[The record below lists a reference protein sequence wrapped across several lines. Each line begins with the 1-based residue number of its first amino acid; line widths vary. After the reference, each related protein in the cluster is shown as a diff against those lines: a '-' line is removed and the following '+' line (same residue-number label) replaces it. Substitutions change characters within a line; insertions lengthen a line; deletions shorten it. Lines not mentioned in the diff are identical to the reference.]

1 MRTSLFHTK
10 THLTQQI
17 SYTLRSPGELLKSR
31 CLGNIL
37 IKSQCQVRA
46 CMLTCFS
53 CIQLCITLRTVVCQ
67 APPSRGIL
75 QATNVGCH
83 ALLQVIFLIQGSNPY
98 PLHCRQFFTTEP
110 LGKAPEFQGRVIIF
124 QVSLGDSKVPSRLR
138 TTAEY
143 LSIPLYEFSPEK

>member
-1 MRTSLFHTK
+1 MYNAKAIKTSLFHTK
-10 THLTQQI
+10 TRLIQQI

-53 CIQLCITLRTVVCQ
+53 CIQLCVTLRTVVHQ
-67 APPSRGIL
+67 APPSMGIL
-75 QATNVGCH
+75 QATSVGCH
-83 ALLQVIFLIQGSNPY
+83 ALLQVIFLIQVSKPY

-124 QVSLGDSKVPSRLR
+124 QVSLGDSKVENYCR
-138 TTAEY
+138 
-143 LSIPLYEFSPEK
+143 IPFHPPL